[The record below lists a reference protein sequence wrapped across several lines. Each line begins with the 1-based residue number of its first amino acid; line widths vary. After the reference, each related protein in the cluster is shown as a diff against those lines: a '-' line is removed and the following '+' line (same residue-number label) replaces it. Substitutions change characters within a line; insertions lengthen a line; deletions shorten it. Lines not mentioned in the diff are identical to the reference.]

1 MGPKPTIVDTE
12 MKFVILKVVG
22 GEPASNAV
30 LSAKLSPFGV
40 VKFINLSCRT
50 LKKQTMKST
59 NQQKNIQTLDYTL
72 DCLSKLEK
80 LKTSNYYQLAAR

>member
-40 VKFINLSCRT
+40 VNHIFYLIES
-50 LKKQTMKST
+50 
-59 NQQKNIQTLDYTL
+59 
-72 DCLSKLEK
+72 
-80 LKTSNYYQLAAR
+80 